1 MGINLPIAHIYMND
15 YSALYEMGVEGSKG
29 LIHIDAFDMPNPFKT
44 PGYVKFFN
52 GWQRQWKTWKT
63 APYNSRLWEYLGSAG
78 NASSLLMSAY
88 WLLNVIERA
97 QSTDPE
103 KIIKIWEGDTYR
115 YVNGKVVKMRACDH
129 KAIMDLSVS
138 EYVPPE
144 QQRVSMSIPPYYWF
158 KEIAY
163 TGPIYRIPAEKIL
176 PWMDPKLERC
186 KGKNGWG
193 N

>member
-1 MGINLPIAHIYMND
+1 MLVIGTTYTVPTPDFRGI
-15 YSALYEMGVEGSKG
+15 
-29 LIHIDAFDMPNPFKT
+29 
-44 PGYVKFFN
+44 
-52 GWQRQWKTWKT
+52 
-63 APYNSRLWEYLGSAG
+63 
-78 NASSLLMSAY
+78 
-88 WLLNVIERA
+88 
-97 QSTDPE
+97 
-103 KIIKIWEGDTYR
+103 KIIKIWEGDNYR

-158 KEIAY
+158 KEISY
-163 TGPIYRIPAEKIL
+163 TGPIYRVPAEKMF

-186 KGKNGWG
+186 IGKNGWG